1 MKEPYYYLVLTDFEQ
16 GVILK
21 SLLDEKNTLLSEGR
35 TADVI
40 DELIIKVGE
49 APVKNFRVVER
60 SDYADAR

>member
-1 MKEPYYYLVLTDFEQ
+1 MKEPYYYLVLTDFEH

-21 SLLDEKNTLLSEGR
+21 SLADEKNALLSEGR

-40 DELIIKVGE
+40 DELIVKVGE